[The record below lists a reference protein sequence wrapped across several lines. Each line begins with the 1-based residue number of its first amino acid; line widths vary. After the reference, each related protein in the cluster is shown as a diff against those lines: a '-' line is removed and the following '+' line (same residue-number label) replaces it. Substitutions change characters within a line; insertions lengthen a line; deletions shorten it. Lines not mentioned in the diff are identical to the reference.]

1 MLPFSSF
8 QQKATK
14 IILLLVFS
22 LVDGLT
28 GQLVEKSDPTRRVT
42 SYYEG
47 KPSQLKKYR
56 TDQAEKVLKKKQK
69 NPSFKHVSLVL
80 GRCSKPSFI

>member
-1 MLPFSSF
+1 
-8 QQKATK
+8 
-14 IILLLVFS
+14 LLRVFS

-47 KPSQLKKYR
+47 KPSQQKNGTKK
-56 TDQAEKVLKKKQK
+56 AEKVL
-69 NPSFKHVSLVL
+69 
-80 GRCSKPSFI
+80 

>member
-8 QQKATK
+8 QTTAKK
-14 IILLLVFS
+14 IILLLVIS

-47 KPSQLKKYR
+47 KLSQWKKWN
-56 TDQAEKVLKKKQK
+56 K
-69 NPSFKHVSLVL
+69 
-80 GRCSKPSFI
+80 